1 MTTTID
7 GKPTAA
13 EAPQAPEF
21 DPQALEA
28 FMEHAGMHATAALNA
43 ALVSLGDRLGL
54 WQALSEAGPTTAGEL
69 AARTSL
75 SRRYLEEWLAA
86 QAANG
91 FVVYD
96 AATSSFRLTPE
107 ATMVMADENSPA
119 LMIGA
124 FQGVIAVGRLLPTL
138 EQVFRSGDGIAWQD
152 HDPEFFDVQERFS
165 RPIQRQFLVN
175 AWLAGVSGLIE
186 TLTRGARVAD
196 VGVGYGTSTIL
207 LAQAFPHSRF
217 TGFDFHD
224 VSIARARKAAQ
235 EAGVADRVQFEV
247 ADARSFPGSDYDLIL
262 FVDSLHDMGDP
273 VAAARHARA
282 ALAPGGVLVTLDPV
296 AGDSV
301 AENVGSPL
309 GGLLYAIS
317 TFLCTP
323 TALAQHG
330 PHALGAMAGEAALR
344 NVLREAGFT
353 DIQRVAAD
361 TPTFDRSETEA

>member
-1 MTTTID
+1 MPGSPLTRTSPPCPARVRSTAARRFAAGRSRPKRAGSAIATVSHSSLPLSTRARVYIWHPARSDLAPERRNLDKSTEGSMTTTID

-69 AARTSL
+69 AARTGL
-75 SRRYLEEWLAA
+75 ARRYLEEWLAA

-91 FVVYD
+91 FVGYD
-96 AATSSFRLTPE
+96 AATNSFRLTPE

-247 ADARSFPGSDYDLIL
+247 ADARS
-262 FVDSLHDMGDP
+262 
-273 VAAARHARA
+273 
-282 ALAPGGVLVTLDPV
+282 
-296 AGDSV
+296 
-301 AENVGSPL
+301 
-309 GGLLYAIS
+309 
-317 TFLCTP
+317 
-323 TALAQHG
+323 
-330 PHALGAMAGEAALR
+330 
-344 NVLREAGFT
+344 
-353 DIQRVAAD
+353 
-361 TPTFDRSETEA
+361 